1 MVSSARSLLPEPSL
15 KSCHLVVTN
24 IHGSTSRSGNQVFAF
39 RITFYILAT
48 LVTIWLTGIGGILF
62 ALQAFSAGSNET
74 RSIANG
80 AVYMTVLA
88 LTIVI
93 NLTIIVPGV
102 LMLQPLR
109 LWNILKA
116 ERQAVT
122 PRQRFRG
129 KILHFYHDKSSFETS
144 FFCSQPFIPG
154 PTIQYLP
161 SVLLFWASCSRRRSL
176 SFSQSS
182 APLFCCYYS

>member
-1 MVSSARSLLPEPSL
+1 M
-15 KSCHLVVTN
+15 
-24 IHGSTSRSGNQVFAF
+24 
-39 RITFYILAT
+39 LAT
-48 LVTIWLTGIGGILF
+48 LVTIWLTSIGGILF

-129 KILHFYHDKSSFETS
+129 KILHFCHDKSSFETS
-144 FFCSQPFIPG
+144 FLLTAVYPRAYDPIFAVSA
-154 PTIQYLP
+154 
-161 SVLLFWASCSRRRSL
+161 SVLGIMFASTFSLIFPILGPAVLLLLLLSMVGGYSNFTFERGSR
-176 SFSQSS
+176 
-182 APLFCCYYS
+182 